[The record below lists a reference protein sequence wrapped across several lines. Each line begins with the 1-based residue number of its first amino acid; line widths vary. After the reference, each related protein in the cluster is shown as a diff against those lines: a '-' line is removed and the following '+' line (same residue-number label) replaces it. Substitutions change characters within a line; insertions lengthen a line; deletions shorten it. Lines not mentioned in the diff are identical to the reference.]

1 LSVKKIFKIA
11 WISAAILL
19 GIVLVLAVV
28 VWLTVDVDMIES
40 AMEKQLS
47 RRVEIGSIKAGLFS
61 SVSGFDIEQVA
72 ISDRHSREQIES
84 EGKLGEDEIFIRL
97 ESLKLNFEFWPLLRR
112 QLRIRSLLINQ
123 PEIRVVRYPDGSL
136 NVSDLMT
143 EGSSE
148 KEMGARDLPLALD
161 IERVRI
167 SDGILLFE
175 DQTNGSR
182 YRIHSFN
189 LEISDIWI
197 DPRNLEQHNS
207 LQIQAEALLESV
219 LIPTGGFAQEV
230 KAEFRMQGQIQ
241 PFDPKTGMAAPQ
253 AKLKI
258 ETPSGL
264 IKGSALFARLRSAPL
279 LNRFGV
285 APDFLPD
292 DIDWKNGS
300 ILLSIAGDVA
310 QLEEGTFRLEGYG
323 MNYSGTFDLKSETVA
338 ADLELLLDRDLNA
351 PVRQMLGRQADAALG
366 SDMKKYVS
374 GDDIAQTLLSVM
386 QNEDQ
391 QIQLL
396 FRISGTLQ
404 DPKTELMGPT
414 SAALSAAVQ
423 DQVTKRARDAGEQAV
438 KDKLTDKLKGLI
450 KKK

>member
-1 LSVKKIFKIA
+1 MSAKKIFKIA

-28 VWLTVDVDMIES
+28 VWLTVDTDMIES

-47 RRVEIGSIKAGLFS
+47 RKVEIGRIKAGLFS
-61 SVSGFDIEQVA
+61 SVSGFDIEEVA
-72 ISDRHSREQIES
+72 ISDLRTRGKIDS
-84 EGKLGEDEIFIRL
+84 EDKIDDDEIFMSL

-112 QLRIRSLLINQ
+112 QLRIRSLLITQ
-123 PEIRVVRYPDGSL
+123 PEIHLVRYPDGTL

-143 EGSSE
+143 AGSSE
-148 KEMGARDLPLALD
+148 KEMGAEDLPLALD
-161 IERVRI
+161 IERIRV
-167 SDGILLFE
+167 SDGVLLFE

-189 LEISDIWI
+189 LEIFDIRI

-207 LQIQAEALLESV
+207 FQIQADALLESV
-219 LIPTGGFAQEV
+219 LIPSGGFAQEV
-230 KAEFRMQGQIQ
+230 TSEFRMQGQIQ
-241 PFDPKTGMAAPQ
+241 PFDPKTGKSAPQ
-253 AKLKI
+253 VNLKI

-264 IKGSALFARLRSAPL
+264 IKGSALFARLRSSPL

-285 APDFLPD
+285 APEFLPD
-292 DIDWKNGS
+292 DLDWKNGS
-300 ILLSIAGDVA
+300 ILLSMAGDVI
-310 QLEEGTFRLEGYG
+310 QLEEGAFRLEGYG
-323 MNYSGTFDLKSETVA
+323 MNYSGAFDLKSEAVA
-338 ADLELLLDRDLNA
+338 AELELLLDRDLNA
-351 PVRQMLGRQADAALG
+351 PVRQMLGIQADAALR

-391 QIQLL
+391 QIQLS

-404 DPKTELMGPT
+404 DPKTELQGPAST
-414 SAALSAAVQ
+414 AMSAAVQ
-423 DQVTKRARDAGEQAV
+423 NLVAERARAAGEHAV
-438 KDKLTDKLKGLI
+438 KEKLTDKLKGLI